1 MNRSGG
7 TANPSDTP
15 ITGRKTGFRNVTH
28 PAFRKTEE
36 DDPLMDR
43 LLTLLRLYPNVVRFR
58 AEDLSGMDTETKTE
72 LIAQFTE
79 VLGLDVPAKEMIPL

>member
-1 MNRSGG
+1 
-7 TANPSDTP
+7 
-15 ITGRKTGFRNVTH
+15 
-28 PAFRKTEE
+28 
-36 DDPLMDR
+36 MDR